1 MATKTITFSLDPGSI
16 ERAAREVEKFAE
28 QLREIIE
35 ELIKHL
41 TEEGK
46 TIAAVKVVEMGAVE
60 SQDLLKSIDGY
71 YNEDLRTG
79 FVRAKSYHAF
89 FVEYGTGIVGGS
101 NRHPEIEGD
110 WAPPAITNGDKT
122 YTEYDSYKH
131 GAKGWWY
138 PSDKG
143 WYIPKKSDGTM
154 AYAWTKGYRA
164 RPFMYQTFKELERM
178 SADIYNEL
186 FSGR

>member
-28 QLREIIE
+28 QLREIIA
-35 ELIKHL
+35 ELVQRL

-46 TIAAVKVVEMGAVE
+46 SIASVKVIEMGAID
-60 SQDLLKSIDGY
+60 SSDLLNSIDGY
-71 YNEDLRTG
+71 YSEDTRTG
-79 FVRAKSYHAF
+79 IICARSYHAF
-89 FVEYGTGIVGGS
+89 FVEYGTGIIGAS
-101 NRHPEIEGD
+101 NSHPEMSGE
-110 WAPPAITNGDKT
+110 WAPPVITYGEHSYSGYDT
-122 YTEYDSYKH
+122 YEH
-131 GAKGWWY
+131 GSRGWWY
-138 PSDKG
+138 PSEKG
-143 WYIPKKSDGTM
+143 WYIPKRGDGSVSL
-154 AYAWTKGYRA
+154 AWTKGMRA